1 MFCIIAGHFGIVSA
15 GRFVFTF
22 HVPLF
27 FLLSGYFLSTKV
39 SFLPFMKQKARQLL
53 VPYYVT
59 GVVLLIVATVV
70 NHFVWPE
77 IDALNNA
84 KSMLGALLYGSGTP
98 HSEPFAIRQIG
109 LLWFLWALFFS
120 TGFTRLALKTKCPL
134 LTVCLIAAAGWA
146 SAKVTWLPFSI
157 QPGAMASFFMYLGFL
172 RESTESLTRNRL
184 SLWLP
189 P

>member
-1 MFCIIAGHFGIVSA
+1 MLCIIAGHFGIVSA
-15 GRFVFTF
+15 ERFVFTF

-59 GVVLLIVATVV
+59 GVVLLIVATIV

-84 KSMLGALLYGSGTP
+84 KSMLGALLYGSGHP
-98 HSEPFAIRQIG
+98 IASLSRFAKSACCGFSGLSSSRRVSPASHSKPSIRC
-109 LLWFLWALFFS
+109 S
-120 TGFTRLALKTKCPL
+120 PY
-134 LTVCLIAAAGWA
+134 A
-146 SAKVTWLPFSI
+146 S
-157 QPGAMASFFMYLGFL
+157 
-172 RESTESLTRNRL
+172 
-184 SLWLP
+184 
-189 P
+189 

>member
-1 MFCIIAGHFGIVSA
+1 MLCIIAGHFGIASA
-15 GRFVFTF
+15 NHFVYTF

-59 GVVLLIVATVV
+59 GVVILVVATVV

-84 KSMLGALLYGSGTP
+84 KSMLGALLYGSGDP
-98 HSEPFAIRQIG
+98 IASPSRFAKSACCGFSGLSSSRRVLPASHLKPSIR
-109 LLWFLWALFFS
+109 
-120 TGFTRLALKTKCPL
+120 
-134 LTVCLIAAAGWA
+134 
-146 SAKVTWLPFSI
+146 
-157 QPGAMASFFMYLGFL
+157 
-172 RESTESLTRNRL
+172 
-184 SLWLP
+184 
-189 P
+189 

>member
-1 MFCIIAGHFGIVSA
+1 MLCIIAGHFGIVSA
-15 GRFVFTF
+15 ERFVFTF

-59 GVVLLIVATVV
+59 GVVLLIVATIV

-84 KSMLGALLYGSGTP
+84 
-98 HSEPFAIRQIG
+98 IRQ
-109 LLWFLWALFFS
+109 S
-120 TGFTRLALKTKCPL
+120 TSVGMRACSSSRRGRVVQSRCQT
-134 LTVCLIAAAGWA
+134 
-146 SAKVTWLPFSI
+146 
-157 QPGAMASFFMYLGFL
+157 
-172 RESTESLTRNRL
+172 
-184 SLWLP
+184 
-189 P
+189 